1 MWGDCN
7 RQKDVEAAP
16 ERSGWGL
23 PSPWGPFPDRRKHG
37 GGANEMPRTG
47 VVHAPS
53 MPQAMLKWV
62 LIGQIIT

>member
-1 MWGDCN
+1 MAMYLGMAWTL
-7 RQKDVEAAP
+7 
-16 ERSGWGL
+16 RSICAGAEQGV